1 MRFTSYYL
9 PRMVYEVLCH
19 FQYGSINFMILS
31 NKIVG
36 LITGKLQCQSL
47 ESFNLTS
54 VSSAKSPVIHATL
67 TLIREV
73 PEGTIVVM
81 PGTGFVRYAQTYARW
96 WTERSQRTWERIP
109 CPKSLNCDNGNLSKK
124 RTGICCNHPKIY
136 ENLIVQFVHLEAGYT
151 IVLQLPA

>member
-9 PRMVYEVLCH
+9 PRMVYEVLCL
-19 FQYGSINFMILS
+19 FQYGRINFMILS

-47 ESFNLTS
+47 ESFNLTG
-54 VSSAKSPVIHATL
+54 VSSAKSPVINATL

-81 PGTGFVRYAQTYARW
+81 PGTSFIRYAQTYV
-96 WTERSQRTWERIP
+96 RIMNRKEP
-109 CPKSLNCDNGNLSKK
+109 EDMRAYSMPQKLKL
-124 RTGICCNHPKIY
+124 
-136 ENLIVQFVHLEAGYT
+136 
-151 IVLQLPA
+151 